1 MAGQFTPTEG
11 VLSGQYVIV
20 ACDFMRQRGFTAEQI
35 LAGTQIN
42 LEDLQQHPDHLLSYR
57 ALLQLIENISYLDS
71 SPTLSFEIGLCLN
84 VSHHGFLGYA
94 VQASPT
100 LGDALLLAARY
111 TEIRAALLSFKVDV
125 DAGEASIS
133 IDDNGMLGQWL
144 PQIIEALLGCLF
156 VVGNELLGSLDN
168 QHLRLEL
175 PFPIRDHLQI
185 AMQMQGATVTFD
197 CPKTR
202 ICFPSAWLNKRFQ
215 RPDPNLVRLAVAHCD
230 EVLESVGQQQDW
242 VAKVGQ
248 QMKSYLAD
256 PKAQE
261 KVATALNMTPRTLHR
276 RLASNQL
283 NFKTM
288 IDNLRRNQAIEQ
300 LRYSSEAIGNIAQG
314 LGYSDQSNFV
324 RAFKRWTGK
333 TPKQFRDQ

>member
-1 MAGQFTPTEG
+1 MAGQFTPSEG

-20 ACDFMRQRGFTAEQI
+20 TCDVMRQRGFTTEQV
-35 LAGTQIN
+35 LAGTNIS

-57 ALLQLIENISYLDS
+57 ALVQLIENIHRLDS
-71 SPTLSFEIGLCLN
+71 SPTLSFEIGMCLN

-111 TEIRAALLSFKVDV
+111 TEIRAALLSFKVEV
-125 DAGEASIS
+125 HANEANIS

-144 PQIIEALLGCLF
+144 PLVIEALLGCIF
-156 VVGNELLGSLDN
+156 VISNELLGSLDN
-168 QHLRLEL
+168 QKLRLEL
-175 PFPIRDHLQI
+175 PFPKRAHLQI
-185 AMQMQGATVTFD
+185 AMQMQGTAVTFD
-197 CPKTR
+197 CAKTR
-202 ICFPSAWLNKRFQ
+202 ICFPSTWLSKRFQ
-215 RPDPNLVRLAVAHCD
+215 RPDANLVRLAVAHCD
-230 EVLESVGQQQDW
+230 EALENVGQQQDW
-242 VAKVGQ
+242 LAKVGQ
-248 QMKSYLAD
+248 QMKTYLAD

-261 KVATALNMTPRTLHR
+261 KVAAALNMTPRTLHR
-276 RLASNQL
+276 RLALNQL

-288 IDNLRRNQAIEQ
+288 MDNLRRNRAIEQ
-300 LRYSSEAIGNIAQG
+300 LRYSSEIISNIASE